1 MKLEI
6 AADQAIEMTRR
17 NQEKKDRERYIMQS
31 IINSN
36 AKTEAQIADERIE
49 AHKREMKVMKALLCG
64 VAGIIVF
71 TLLMAI

>member
-6 AADQAIEMTRR
+6 AAEQAIEMTLR
-17 NQEKKDRERYIMQS
+17 NQEKKDREWYIIHSMLL
-31 IINSN
+31 SN
-36 AKTEAQIADERIE
+36 QKTEAQIADERIE